1 MVEGSLSSETASY
14 LYGLEGSLSSME
26 EDSLQCMHGKAII
39 EKESWREE
47 ASGRHLRRIWEA
59 SERHLRGI

>member
-1 MVEGSLSSETASY
+1 MHEKSMTRNHGG
-14 LYGLEGSLSSME
+14 GLIGRE
-26 EDSLQCMHGKAII
+26 II

-59 SERHLRGI
+59 SEKHLRGI